1 MKYRIINPI
10 VPTSK
15 VNPAG
20 TTTLVVSAD
29 GVITAKYK
37 RINEQCIA
45 VFDRIPVYVL
55 NADDDQYR
63 VAYSSTPEQMAAINT
78 ELGYIITAELANG
91 GANIYWYGEYVR
103 NAMRAGTAQS
113 SANLSKLSEAY
124 KSSRPL
130 SSVLNSAAYQ
140 NRIGFALQKSYAHW
154 TGLSD
159 ALKSE
164 LSQIIAEAVL
174 SGRNPKAVRSLIADR
189 IDVSRSKAS
198 QYAQTDIT
206 DSLRQARWYES
217 EQAQSE
223 LGLDIRLLWTSSLK
237 ATTRPWHASRHGRV
251 YTVDEVK
258 AFYGRDG
265 NRYNCYCAQTE
276 VLMQDGKPVLT
287 QSLKDK
293 MATERSDWE

>member
-1 MKYRIINPI
+1 MKYRVINPI

-37 RINEQCIA
+37 RIQEQVLA
-45 VFDRIPVYVL
+45 VFDRIPVYSL
-55 NADDDQYR
+55 NAEDDQYR
-63 VAYSSTPEQMAAINT
+63 VAYGATPEQIASINT
-78 ELGYIITAELANG
+78 ELGYIITAELASG
-91 GANIYWYGEYVR
+91 GANVYWYGEYVR
-103 NAMRAGTAQS
+103 NAIRAGTAQS

-130 SSVLNSAAYQ
+130 SSVLNSAEYQ
-140 NRIGFALQKSYAHW
+140 ARIGFALQKSYAHW

-189 IDVSRSKAS
+189 IDVSRNKAS
-198 QYAQTDIT
+198 QYALTDIN
-206 DSLRQARWYES
+206 DSLRQARWAES
-217 EQAQSE
+217 EAAQLE
-223 LGLDIRLLWTSSLK
+223 LGLDIKLMWVSALK
-237 ATTRPWHASRHGRV
+237 ASTRSWHASRHGRF
-251 YTVDEVK
+251 YTVDEIK
-258 AFYGRDG
+258 AFYSRDG
-265 NRYNCYCAQTE
+265 NRYNCMCSSVET
-276 VLMQDGKPVLT
+276 LFQDGKPVLT
-287 QSLKDK
+287 QSLQDK
-293 MATERSDWE
+293 MAKERSDWE